1 MQQEPMSEPI
11 EAFNRAIFL
20 RLNATPTTPHWL
32 TEAGL
37 LLANYAIWIVPVT
50 LACMWLA
57 AGSERREIA
66 VRASLVGFVALGI
79 NQLIGM
85 VWYHPRPFVT
95 GLGHTLLA
103 HAPDSSFPSDHV
115 TLLSAVSFTFLY
127 SGLRLPGLFILAVD
141 IAVAWSRVFV
151 GVHFPFDMV
160 GAASVAWITYAL
172 SSALWSSWGSAFTRA
187 CVVVYRKTL
196 AWPIDQGWLRP

>member
-1 MQQEPMSEPI
+1 MIQTF

-20 RLNATPTTPHWL
+20 RINATPATPHWL
-32 TEAGL
+32 TESGL
-37 LLANYAIWIVPVT
+37 LIANYAIWIVPVT

-57 AGSERREIA
+57 AGEKRREIA
-66 VRASLVGFVALGI
+66 VRASLVGFFALGI

-95 GLGHTLLA
+95 GLGHTFLA

-127 SGLRLPGLFILAVD
+127 SGKRLPGMFILAVD

-160 GAASVAWITYAL
+160 GAASVAWMTYVL
-172 SSALWSSWGSAFTRA
+172 SSALWSKWGSAFTRT
-187 CVVVYRKTL
+187 CVAAYRKTF
-196 AWPIDQGWLRP
+196 AWPIGQGWLRP